1 MKKVIFICLMLA
13 VAGCAWAQRPVGD
26 TLIMPD
32 TDYFNNNSYLA
43 CWPINVENLDSGWHS
58 TKVDINMMHVRLGSQ
73 HGGGVNSRIREGNY
87 IGGMQMYTERPIK
100 IIGIAICAYMQRPMD
115 TTVSFLMDSYD
126 MLSVHEFHPEMFFP
140 NTRDTT
146 MRGRITDSAIL
157 YKPTANGLVEL
168 RSAPWRIEQ
177 PHRFLHLPPQDSV
190 LGENNIPHNPLMPW
204 TYEFLMDPIL
214 PIYEVMF
221 KDPVIVEDS
230 FVVAS
235 TAFNNER
242 SWGRECAEYAPNHS
256 EDMLLWD
263 HNPTRFVNV
272 MSPYWSRTTIDST
285 CINWLK
291 YRDFDWIRCIRGA
304 GFLDSTNYTPYF
316 FSKAY
321 PFFPIIEPGFD
332 STLCHDASNIRVA
345 DRADSSATLIW
356 DSGDGGPW
364 EVAFGKMTDN
374 WEDFTFTTVT
384 TPSITLT
391 GLEVGTLY
399 FALVRSYCSLTGE
412 YGEWSRPVEVEI
424 YNQDPHNPTGIE
436 ESGDLAHFTRL
447 VPNPAHDAVSVLSSY
462 GLTGIAIYDL
472 NGRKL
477 IEQKAEGIVATLDIS
492 ALAAGTY
499 IVTIH
504 TPQGIATKR
513 MVKD

>member
-1 MKKVIFICLMLA
+1 MRKSLIICLMFA

-32 TDYFNNNSYLA
+32 TDYFNNNSYLD
-43 CWPINVENLDSGWHS
+43 CWPINVETHGDGWHS
-58 TKVDINMMHVRLGSQ
+58 VRIDHIIRHRDIW
-73 HGGGVNSRIREGNY
+73 HGWNDRIREGNY
-87 IGGMQMYTERPIK
+87 IGGMQMYTDRPIK

-115 TTVSFLMDSYD
+115 TTTPGFMRASGYQIPN
-126 MLSVHEFHPEMFFP
+126 VHEKHPENFFL

-146 MRGRITDSAIL
+146 MKGRITDSALL
-157 YKPTANGLVEL
+157 YKPTANGLEL
-168 RSAPWRIEQ
+168 LKATPWRIEN
-177 PHRFLHLPPQDSV
+177 PHRYLLLPHEDTLEWFANSFW
-190 LGENNIPHNPLMPW
+190 NPIMPW
-204 TYEFLMDPIL
+204 TWNYLPDPVL

-221 KDPVIVEDS
+221 MDPVIVEDS

-235 TAFNNER
+235 TALNNER
-242 SWGRECAEYAPNHS
+242 SMGWEYPLACPACADS
-256 EDMLLWD
+256 MMLWD
-263 HNPTRFVNV
+263 HNPTRFYNIR
-272 MSPYWSRTTIDST
+272 SPRWTRTTPDTT
-285 CINWLK
+285 CISWIK
-291 YRDFDWIRCIRGA
+291 YRDNDWIRVVYQPNWR
-304 GFLDSTNYTPYF
+304 DSANTPYF
-316 FSKAY
+316 FTWAY

-332 STLCHDASNIRVA
+332 TTLCHDASNIRVA

-364 EVAFGKMTDN
+364 EVAFGKMTDS

-384 TPSITLT
+384 TPTITLT

-399 FALVRSYCSLTGE
+399 FALVRSYCSLTGK

-424 YNQDPHNPTGIE
+424 YNQGPHNPIGIE
-436 ESGDLAHFTRL
+436 EAGDLARFTRL

-477 IEQKAEGIVATLDIS
+477 IEEKAEGIVARLDIS

>member
-221 KDPVIVEDS
+221 KDPVIV
-230 FVVAS
+230 
-235 TAFNNER
+235 
-242 SWGRECAEYAPNHS
+242 
-256 EDMLLWD
+256 
-263 HNPTRFVNV
+263 
-272 MSPYWSRTTIDST
+272 
-285 CINWLK
+285 
-291 YRDFDWIRCIRGA
+291 
-304 GFLDSTNYTPYF
+304 
-316 FSKAY
+316 
-321 PFFPIIEPGFD
+321 
-332 STLCHDASNIRVA
+332 
-345 DRADSSATLIW
+345 
-356 DSGDGGPW
+356 
-364 EVAFGKMTDN
+364 
-374 WEDFTFTTVT
+374 
-384 TPSITLT
+384 
-391 GLEVGTLY
+391 
-399 FALVRSYCSLTGE
+399 
-412 YGEWSRPVEVEI
+412 
-424 YNQDPHNPTGIE
+424 
-436 ESGDLAHFTRL
+436 
-447 VPNPAHDAVSVLSSY
+447 
-462 GLTGIAIYDL
+462 
-472 NGRKL
+472 
-477 IEQKAEGIVATLDIS
+477 
-492 ALAAGTY
+492 
-499 IVTIH
+499 
-504 TPQGIATKR
+504 
-513 MVKD
+513 